1 MAERTTV
8 VIVPVPDA
16 GTTAYRLEHPDGGKT
31 GSGLFVSQEWA
42 RKYAAKHGWRV
53 AESES

>member
-8 VIVPVPDA
+8 VIVPVADA
-16 GTTAYRLEHPDGGKT
+16 GTTAYRLEHPDGRKT

-42 RKYAAKHGWRV
+42 RKYATGHGWQV
-53 AESES
+53 VEGSS